1 MPENK
6 KLINVVGSRKVL
18 REIRAS
24 GDVMQARVDWIAS
37 MGPKTRKIHDE
48 IEKILLQESSSIVKN
63 RWRIGKYVSS
73 LQDFAKDQGEPHAV
87 EKVAGALGVGSQL
100 RHFKRIVEAYPTE
113 KDIDA
118 VCALRDSSNRP
129 IGYSK
134 LFLLCAKEITAKERK
149 ELLITCKD
157 ADVTVNGLKS
167 QIYDLLSASGR
178 KSTGS
183 GSGINSSGKDYRM
196 SEGGRKPKLGT
207 VVAPR
212 SMSAAG
218 RKLTTMCAKFLEAKE
233 GIDEAYDKFFEG
245 GDMADS
251 VRHIEMLEETRSH
264 LELTAVVCA
273 DLISRT
279 NTALGELA
287 DTREKQQAEDRTLEV
302 PSKPQKAKRQKLE
315 VSESRREAIAR
326 AKSQSE
332 AGAPPF

>member
-1 MPENK
+1 MMPENK
-6 KLINVVGSRKVL
+6 KLINVVG
-18 REIRAS
+18 
-24 GDVMQARVDWIAS
+24 GDVMQAREEWIAS
-37 MGPKTRKIHDE
+37 MGPKTRKIHDK

-63 RWRIGKYVSS
+63 RWRIGTYVIS

-113 KDIDA
+113 EDIDA

-149 ELLITCKD
+149 TLLITCKD
-157 ADVTVNGLKS
+157 SDVTVNGLKS
-167 QIYDLLSASGR
+167 QIYDLLSVSGR
-178 KSTGS
+178 KD
-183 GSGINSSGKDYRM
+183 SSGKDYQM

-233 GIDEAYDKFFEG
+233 GIDEAYDKFFEE
-245 GDMADS
+245 GDADDS

-264 LELTAVVCA
+264 LELTAAVCA
-273 DLISRT
+273 DLIART
-279 NTALGELA
+279 DTALGELA
-287 DTREKQQAEDRTLEV
+287 DTRARQQAEDRTLEV
-302 PSKPQKAKRQKLE
+302 PSKPQKAKRQKLQ
-315 VSESRREAIAR
+315 VSESRREAISR